1 MLRAFISIALCGVC
15 FTWSVP
21 AFSQEPSAPEPMPL
35 NTPESVATSVA
46 AEEPGEEP
54 AEESDEERQ
63 ARLKDLLS
71 LVSDNTTKMK
81 PRESPAYFALVK
93 DVLDHT
99 PEELRSKARENPRFN
114 DFYSDPAKHR
124 GELVHLVLNLRRIL
138 PVDIKTPNAAGV
150 TKLYE
155 LWGWTDEAKAWMYC
169 CITPELP
176 PGFPTQGDVDKRIEL
191 TGYFF
196 KMQAYQPGGAEPNAR
211 NLVAPLIIGRIA
223 PAPKAP
229 SEAETMGNWPFYLIG
244 GFGLIILLRVLMQV
258 RVFSRQTPTQ
268 RHYRRRPLEPL
279 DADTLGDSLSSDKG
293 LPIRNA
299 DE

>member
-1 MLRAFISIALCGVC
+1 
-15 FTWSVP
+15 
-21 AFSQEPSAPEPMPL
+21 MPL
-35 NTPESVATSVA
+35 STPESVATSVSPEAPADNKEGGEKADKEDAAA
-46 AEEPGEEP
+46 AEEP
-54 AEESDEERQ
+54 AQESDEERQ

-176 PGFPTQGDVDKRIEL
+176 PGFPTQGDVS
-191 TGYFF
+191 
-196 KMQAYQPGGAEPNAR
+196 Q
-211 NLVAPLIIGRIA
+211 
-223 PAPKAP
+223 
-229 SEAETMGNWPFYLIG
+229 
-244 GFGLIILLRVLMQV
+244 RV
-258 RVFSRQTPTQ
+258 
-268 RHYRRRPLEPL
+268 
-279 DADTLGDSLSSDKG
+279 
-293 LPIRNA
+293 
-299 DE
+299 